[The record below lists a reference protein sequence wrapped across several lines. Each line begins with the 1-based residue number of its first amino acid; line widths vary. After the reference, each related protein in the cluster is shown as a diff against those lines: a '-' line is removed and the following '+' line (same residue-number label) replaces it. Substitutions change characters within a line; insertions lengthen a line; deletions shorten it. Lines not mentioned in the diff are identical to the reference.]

1 MAGNKYLFGP
11 ELSGLTSQVQ
21 MLVPVLG
28 TLIWFKHVLPS
39 GLEFLFACV
48 CVTLLLEVR
57 SVLNQQD
64 LEASMRCLP
73 KLETRLF
80 LDSPL

>member
-1 MAGNKYLFGP
+1 MHSFYL
-11 ELSGLTSQVQ
+11 ELEG
-21 MLVPVLG
+21 G
-28 TLIWFKHVLPS
+28 
-39 GLEFLFACV
+39 V